1 MTDDR
6 KRANRHVLQAVYA
19 FKGLLDDHCC
29 NGDSAVQLSAQ
40 FGVSRNVLQ
49 RNFKTN
55 YGVGIRDYKMKQR
68 MERARQLL
76 ESGKDV
82 KEVSMLLN
90 YSQQRAFSAA
100 FKNYYGVTP
109 TVFAHTLPGV

>member
-1 MTDDR
+1 MTNDE
-6 KRANRHVLQAVYA
+6 KRVKQHVLEAVHA
-19 FKGLLDDHCC
+19 FKGLLDDHRY

-49 RNFKTN
+49 VTFKRK
-55 YGVGIRDYKMKQR
+55 YGIGIRDYKMKQR

-90 YSQQRAFSAA
+90 YTQPRAFTAA
-100 FKNYYGVTP
+100 FKNYFGVTP
-109 TVFAHTLPGV
+109 TVFAHKSPGG

>member
-1 MTDDR
+1 MTYER
-6 KRANRHVLQAVYA
+6 KRAKPHVLQAVYA

-40 FGVSRNVLQ
+40 FGVSRNLLQ
-49 RNFKTN
+49 QNFKKN

-68 MERARQLL
+68 MERARLLL
-76 ESGKDV
+76 ESGKEV

-90 YSQQRAFSAA
+90 YTQQRAFSAA
-100 FKNYYGVTP
+100 FKNYYGITP
-109 TVFAHTLPGV
+109 TVFSHLLPGA